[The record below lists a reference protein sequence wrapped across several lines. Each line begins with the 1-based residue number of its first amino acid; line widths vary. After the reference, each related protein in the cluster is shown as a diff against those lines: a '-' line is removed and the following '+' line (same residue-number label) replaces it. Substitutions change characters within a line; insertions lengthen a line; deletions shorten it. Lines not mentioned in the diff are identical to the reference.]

1 MKLKNLRN
9 INDMLNTVERCKVDV
24 RLRSADDKEEFN
36 LKSVLSR
43 YIAIGRLCE
52 EQGDAYE
59 IFCMNKSDE
68 PLFFELHRK
77 LDEPP
82 AV

>member
-1 MKLKNLRN
+1 MRLKNLKN
-9 INDMLNTVERCKVDV
+9 IDDMLNTVERCKGDV
-24 RLRSADDKEEFN
+24 ILRSADGKEEFN

-68 PLFFELHRK
+68 PLFFELHRN
-77 LDEPP
+77 LHEVP